1 MTKCDLLQVYKFN
14 TLKKINLTYH
24 INKLG
29 KKIKTHNNS
38 KHVHVQLFQFS
49 QNSTCTCETPRSWGG
64 LWGEGWGSGNISW
77 KK

>member
-29 KKIKTHNNS
+29 KKIKIHGIN
-38 KHVHVQLFQFS
+38 
-49 QNSTCTCETPRSWGG
+49 
-64 LWGEGWGSGNISW
+64 
-77 KK
+77 